1 MAQTPYSANQVLAS
15 LAAPDLNFLLP
26 HLRFVDLPQETVLF
40 EAGGTVNRVY
50 FPHSGI
56 VSLVV
61 ELTTGD
67 MIEAAMIGRE
77 GVVGGL
83 AALDHN
89 ISISRAIVQVAGAAS
104 AVEVDA
110 VRRLGEQ
117 SAAFRTILIKHEQVL
132 LAQSQQSAACNAT
145 HTLEARLSRWLLRCR
160 DLLASDEIAL
170 TQEFVARDAGRAANQ
185 RVGGGQYAPAGRSHK
200 VQARQHPPARSRGPA
215 GKRLRMLR
223 DRQGAVRSADRTI
236 PQHVIAFDQDFWSYV
251 GDRAPAA
258 PPVVRRPEGARITG
272 TVSVRM
278 IFRRPEDRRGG

>member
-1 MAQTPYSANQVLAS
+1 MAQTPHSANQVLAS
-15 LAAPDLNFLLP
+15 LTAPDLNFLLP

-40 EAGGTVNRVY
+40 EAGGTVDRVY
-50 FPHSGI
+50 FPHRGI

-61 ELTTGD
+61 ELTSGD

-104 AVEVDA
+104 TVEVAA
-110 VRRLGEQ
+110 VRGLGEQ

-132 LAQSQQSAACNAT
+132 LAQSQQSAACNAA

-170 TQEFVARDAGRAANQ
+170 TQEFVAQTLG
-185 RVGGGQYAPAGRSHK
+185 
-200 VQARQHPPARSRGPA
+200 
-215 GKRLRMLR
+215 
-223 DRQGAVRSADRTI
+223 
-236 PQHVIAFDQDFWSYV
+236 
-251 GDRAPAA
+251 
-258 PPVVRRPEGARITG
+258 VRRTSVSVVANTLQQAGLIKYKRGNIRLLDLDGLRESACECYG
-272 TVSVRM
+272 TVKALS
-278 IFRRPEDRRGG
+278 DRLIGPSRSM